1 MGYVQP
7 QIPFDLQEILEWE
20 NQNQQRVDNYKN
32 LYTQETAATLID
44 MASQYSWV
52 NPQIIA
58 TMVLTGN
65 QDLIHPIAIQA
76 AEKMGEAGLS
86 PADRQQS
93 ERVLQA
99 IVRNAEN
106 RGT

>member
-1 MGYVQP
+1 MGYIQP
-7 QIPFDLQEILEWE
+7 QIPFDLEEILEWE
-20 NQNQQRVDNYKN
+20 NQNQQRVDTYKT
-32 LYTQETAATLID
+32 LYTKETAANLID
-44 MASQYSWV
+44 MASQFHWV

-65 QDLIHPIAIQA
+65 QDLLPAIATQV
-76 AEKMGEAGLS
+76 AETMGENGLS

-106 RGT
+106 RGR